1 MRRLIVN
8 TLCCAGIASLLSGCG
23 LMASTPSLPPGANA
37 PEPVQLAKT
46 PDNAKI
52 YLQVIRKLE
61 DGGQYYAALAYI
73 DKYQGQWPA
82 NTEIDYLR
90 ATALRK
96 IGRFSEADALYR
108 KLLSSA
114 DYKARSYNGLGLI
127 SAETG
132 DYRNAVGYF
141 RSAAAADPTN
151 VDILNNLGYAALV
164 QKDMNL
170 AQITLF
176 KAGQLGP
183 QDRRVWSNIALYEIA
198 AGHQYKA
205 ERIMD
210 RFNMNWKERNAI
222 RDDAQRLARGK
233 VPGSPLADRSPGE
246 QSRPPNPSGGSGP
259 FLLLQ
264 PQVTGLFSSDQGS
277 FGSSLAPSP

>member
-8 TLCCAGIASLLSGCG
+8 ALCCAGMACLLSGCG
-23 LMASTPSLPPGANA
+23 LMAGTPSLPPGAST
-37 PEPVQLAKT
+37 PDPVQLAKS
-46 PDNAKI
+46 PDNEKI

-61 DGGQYYAALAYI
+61 DSGQYYAALAYI

-96 IGRFSEADALYR
+96 IGRFGEAGALYR
-108 KLLSSA
+108 KLLGST

-132 DYRNAVGYF
+132 DYRKAVDYF

-170 AQITLF
+170 AEITLF

-222 RDDAQRLARGK
+222 RDDAQRLAQGHL
-233 VPGSPLADRSPGE
+233 PGTPLADRAQGVESGRPG
-246 QSRPPNPSGGSGP
+246 PSDGSGP
-259 FLLLQ
+259 FRLLQ
-264 PQVTGLFSSDQGS
+264 PRVTGLFSDDHGA
-277 FGSSLAPSP
+277 FGSSLAPSQ